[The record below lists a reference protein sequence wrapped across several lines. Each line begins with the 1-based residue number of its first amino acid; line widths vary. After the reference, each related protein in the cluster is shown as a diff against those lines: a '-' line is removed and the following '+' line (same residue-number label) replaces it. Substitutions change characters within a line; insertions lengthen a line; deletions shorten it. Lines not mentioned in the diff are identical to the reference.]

1 MTIFTH
7 DTMPVKQPAPS
18 AQEAARLAAEVLLET
33 AHKEARARYGY
44 MVRKGLTT
52 EVDDA
57 VPGVCYVDL
66 QGDGR
71 LMVRYY
77 GSQQANGG
85 RFDYAYVRGGSLT
98 KAPAVSRPLSGVEA
112 RQLLEA
118 LVETEEA

>member
-18 AQEAARLAAEVLLET
+18 PQEAARIAAQVLLET
-33 AHKEARARYGY
+33 AQKEARTRYSY
-44 MVRKGLTT
+44 LLRKGITT
-52 EVDDA
+52 EDEDA

-77 GSQQANGG
+77 GSQQAHGG

-98 KAPAVSRPLSGVEA
+98 KAPAVSRPLSEVEA
-112 RQLLEA
+112 RQLLMA